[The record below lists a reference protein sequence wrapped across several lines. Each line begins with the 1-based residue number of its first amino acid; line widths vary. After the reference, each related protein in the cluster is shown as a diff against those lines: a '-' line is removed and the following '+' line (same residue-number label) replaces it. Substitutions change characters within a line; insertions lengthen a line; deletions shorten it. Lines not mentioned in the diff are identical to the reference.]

1 MVRDDFFDGPVPLE
15 GAFVAQQAGLYGPVP
30 AEGCFMVRLARF
42 YVPVPPKSCSVAR
55 QEMRGVTEEV
65 VGSVTANSEL
75 SRTNYSGRV

>member
-1 MVRDDFFDGPVPLE
+1 MVR
-15 GAFVAQQAGLYGPVP
+15 Q
-30 AEGCFMVRLARF
+30 ARF